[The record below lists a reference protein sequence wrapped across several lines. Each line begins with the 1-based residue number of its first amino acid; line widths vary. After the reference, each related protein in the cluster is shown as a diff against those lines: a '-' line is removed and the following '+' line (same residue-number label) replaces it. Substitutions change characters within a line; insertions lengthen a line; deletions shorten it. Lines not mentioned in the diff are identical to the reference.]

1 MENIL
6 RNKLISNLDLHNNLK
21 SVDFK
26 NLSYKSFKTNPETQT
41 LDATFVISG
50 LQQAQLT
57 GAAIDVQKIYSDI
70 KDSVASQELDTAVQT
85 LKSNRLV
92 ETASIKSFPFWKSS
106 VSSNKNNI
114 KLLVNESIPN

>member
-1 MENIL
+1 MVYN
-6 RNKLISNLDLHNNLK
+6 R
-21 SVDFK
+21 
-26 NLSYKSFKTNPETQT
+26 
-41 LDATFVISG
+41 
-50 LQQAQLT
+50 AQLT

-70 KDSVASQELDTAVQT
+70 KDSVASQELDTALQT

-92 ETASIKSFPFWKSS
+92 KRHQLRVFHFEAS